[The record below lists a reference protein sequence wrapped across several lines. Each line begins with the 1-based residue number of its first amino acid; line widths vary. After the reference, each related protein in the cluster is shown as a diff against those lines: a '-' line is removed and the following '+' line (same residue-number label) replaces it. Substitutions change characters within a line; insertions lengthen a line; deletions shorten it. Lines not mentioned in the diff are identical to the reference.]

1 MPILRRA
8 LWLAAKQLASDP
20 RSRRKAAEVYQRE
33 LRPRAVAAWR
43 RTRPRIDAARD
54 ELREATRQTDP
65 RQDPRGFAA
74 DLKRRFLDR
83 GRRD

>member
-8 LWLAAKQLASDP
+8 LWLAAKQFASDP
-20 RSRRKAAEVYQRE
+20 RTRRKATEFYEREV
-33 LRPRAVAAWR
+33 RPRAVDTWR

-54 ELREATRQTDP
+54 ELHQAAQRSDP
-65 RQDPRGFAA
+65 RRDPRGFAA
-74 DLKRRFLDR
+74 DLKRRFLGR